1 MGELSA
7 VAPALRRAQL
17 LVMPSLLEPLGM
29 VQIEALG
36 LGVPVIVSNVG
47 GIPETV
53 QHQQT
58 GLIVTE
64 ATPEAWAEAMDYGL
78 THPQEMQRLA
88 AAGQAQVRQQF
99 SPQFNTQRLLQL
111 LAE

>member
-1 MGELSA
+1 
-7 VAPALRRAQL
+7 
-17 LVMPSLLEPLGM
+17 M

-64 ATPEAWAEAMDYGL
+64 ATPEAWATAMDYGL
-78 THPQEMQRLA
+78 THTQEMQRLA
-88 AAGQAQVRQQF
+88 AAGQEQVRQQF
-99 SPQFNTQRLLQL
+99 SRQYNTQRLLQL
-111 LAE
+111 LSEAA